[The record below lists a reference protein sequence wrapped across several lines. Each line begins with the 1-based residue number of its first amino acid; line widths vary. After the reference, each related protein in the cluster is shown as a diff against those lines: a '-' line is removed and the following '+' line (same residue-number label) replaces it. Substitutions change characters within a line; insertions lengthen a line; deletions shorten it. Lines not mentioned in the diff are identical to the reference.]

1 MADSFLVF
9 DKDKKDHVSNSIL
22 ALFNEPVLPRVW
34 STKSALSFAAESRVF
49 AYVNDQ
55 QAPAVIEAAV
65 KGNWYLALL
74 PHPDAG
80 YSRRGFCIQK
90 DLEKAISDA
99 ENAQPQKVDILRC
112 NGELVLSSVVIGHGF
127 NFRPDGHSYIRQ
139 EQLKRTWH
147 NIRHINDF
155 LPQKLSF
162 STANE
167 GCFTTAAVGVVI
179 AEHLHGCSLPGNTLS
194 DSFMNDG
201 MCHTMILAPRSVM
214 EILYFF
220 VTAPFRGVTKQP
232 EFLGLVKSQSVTIA
246 NNKELLYTI
255 DGRSKNASE
264 LIIDTEPN
272 VLNLLACDDLP
283 ISERAP
289 SSKEQRKISRLPAGE
304 AVTAMASK
312 PLPFIAHAATEEF
325 KELYQLLRENAV
337 ISPVFLTLMVLSTLL
352 ATIGLYASSA
362 PVIIGAMILAP
373 LMAPIISLA
382 MALTRQ
388 DASLLTASLKT
399 LFTGLCTALC
409 FAALASFIMPMEII
423 TPEISNRLSPSL
435 LDLGVAVIS
444 GVAGAYAHARVS
456 AAKSMAGVAIAVA
469 LVPPLAVTGIGLGW
483 LDFHVAWGALLLFL
497 TNLAGIV
504 FAASLTFLILGFAPF
519 TRAKKGLSIAL
530 IAVIVV
536 SIPLLLSFIRLS
548 DEAEIVQKLQGQVI
562 GNVVIRNIH
571 ARAVEPLQLS
581 IQLVTPTS
589 LTGVELDSIK
599 QAIEAKLQRKVI
611 MEAQVIIRRE

>member
-1 MADSFLVF
+1 MEDCFLVF
-9 DKDKKDHVSNSIL
+9 DKEKKDHVSSTVL
-22 ALFNEPVLPRVW
+22 ALFNEAVLPRVW
-34 STKSALSFAAESRVF
+34 STKNAVSFAPQSRVF

-65 KGNWYLALL
+65 KGNWHLALL

-90 DLEKAISDA
+90 DLQKSITDA
-99 ENAQPQKVDILRC
+99 ENALPKKVDILRC
-112 NGELVLSSVVIGHGF
+112 NGELVLSSVVLGHGF
-127 NFRPDGHSYIRQ
+127 NLRPDGQSSIRQ
-139 EQLKRTWH
+139 EQLKKNWY

-155 LPQKLSF
+155 VPQKLSF

-167 GCFTTAAVGVVI
+167 GSFSTSAVGVVI
-179 AEHLHGCSLPGNTLS
+179 AEHIHGSSLPGNILS
-194 DSFMNDG
+194 DSHINDG
-201 MCHTMILAPRSVM
+201 MCHTMILAPRSIM
-214 EILYFF
+214 EMLLFF
-220 VTAPFRGVTKQP
+220 VTVPFRGVTKQP
-232 EFLGLVKSQSVTIA
+232 EFLGLVKTQSITVA
-246 NNKELLYTI
+246 NNKKLSFTI
-255 DGRSKNASE
+255 DGRAKTASE
-264 LIIDTEPN
+264 LVIESEPR
-272 VLNLLACDDLP
+272 VLNLLAGEDLP
-283 ISERAP
+283 LSESAP
-289 SSKEQRKISRLPAGE
+289 SSKEQRKITRLPAGE
-304 AVTAMASK
+304 AVTAMAGK

-337 ISPVFLTLMVLSTLL
+337 VSPVFLTLMVLSTLL

-388 DASLLTASLKT
+388 DAGLLTGSLKT

-409 FAALASFIMPMEII
+409 FASFASFIMPMEII

-444 GVAGAYAHARVS
+444 GVAGAYAHARIS

-504 FAASLTFLILGFAPF
+504 FAASLTFLALGFAPF

-530 IAVIVV
+530 TAVIVV
-536 SIPLLLSFIRLS
+536 SIPLLLSFNRLS

-562 GNVVIRNIH
+562 GNAAIRDIR

-589 LTGVELDSIK
+589 LTDVDLDSVK
-599 QAIEAKLQRKVI
+599 QAIETKLGRKVI